1 MKKFI
6 IFSIV
11 FLILILS
18 CLGVSG
24 ATYKFASSNVKE
36 VVNEVLVE
44 VPIYPD
50 NNGKMKIDTDEFYFT
65 NFKNKIYYYN
75 QNDYYNTPY
84 SIYGT
89 VMSHGCGP
97 TSMAMV
103 ISSFKDEK
111 ITPAETVKYA
121 CNYGFCTASGTDLSF
136 FESIGKE
143 YGLKV
148 EGPLLAS
155 DKDNQIKA
163 LESLMTDNK
172 LVIIRAYNGYFY
184 NGSHYMLLAGIKNG
198 KILVLDPKSREK
210 TMPYTFEYLMG
221 SSVKAR
227 YIFIISE
234 EDNN

>member
-1 MKKFI
+1 M
-6 IFSIV
+6 
-11 FLILILS
+11 
-18 CLGVSG
+18 
-24 ATYKFASSNVKE
+24 
-36 VVNEVLVE
+36 
-44 VPIYPD
+44 
-50 NNGKMKIDTDEFYFT
+50 
-65 NFKNKIYYYN
+65 
-75 QNDYYNTPY
+75 
-84 SIYGT
+84 
-89 VMSHGCGP
+89 
-97 TSMAMV
+97 
-103 ISSFKDEK
+103 
-111 ITPAETVKYA
+111 
-121 CNYGFCTASGTDLSF
+121 
-136 FESIGKE
+136 
-143 YGLKV
+143 
-148 EGPLLAS
+148 LAS